1 MKIRIKLTDNT
12 HRDFNIQTTDPK
24 EAETKAQDLMD
35 ELEREGHNVLEY
47 SIADEAE
54 AF

>member
-12 HRDFNIQTTDPK
+12 HRDYSIDTTSS
-24 EAETKAQDLMD
+24 EVAETKAQDLMD

-47 SIADEAE
+47 TIADAAE

>member
-12 HRDFNIQTTDPK
+12 HRDYNIETTSS
-24 EAETKAQDLMD
+24 EVAETRAQDLMD

-47 SIADEAE
+47 TIADAAE
-54 AF
+54 TF